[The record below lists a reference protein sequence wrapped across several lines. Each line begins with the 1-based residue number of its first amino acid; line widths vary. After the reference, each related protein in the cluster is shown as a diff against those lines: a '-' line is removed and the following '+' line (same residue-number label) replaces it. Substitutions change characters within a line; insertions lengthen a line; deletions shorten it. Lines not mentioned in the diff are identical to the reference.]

1 MWSLAS
7 SFCSSDDYLWLS
19 AGYASA
25 SQSDSEWLRDN
36 FCLSSLKFPSDNLVV
51 PGFLSEGHA
60 LILKSFL
67 GGLGSLP
74 LQFHLWLLFPCLV
87 ARRALHRP
95 LSSSSLDERSRL
107 SSPPDCL
114 LGVTTF
120 LKLASP
126 MIILSKALSS
136 QVDLSLFI
144 PSTARVGVQPRIPT
158 LHFSPASLCCPTH

>member
-1 MWSLAS
+1 MGEASLRKVVTPSKQSGGEDKRDRS
-7 SFCSSDDYLWLS
+7 SN
-19 AGYASA
+19 
-25 SQSDSEWLRDN
+25 EEEER
-36 FCLSSLKFPSDNLVV
+36 
-51 PGFLSEGHA
+51 GHA
-60 LILKSFL
+60 LILKAFL

-95 LSSSSLDERSRL
+95 LSSFSLDERSRL

-126 MIILSKALSS
+126 MIILS
-136 QVDLSLFI
+136 
-144 PSTARVGVQPRIPT
+144 
-158 LHFSPASLCCPTH
+158 